1 MYWDDLY
8 NKDNLVWGEGP
19 SKLAVAAVKYLRK
32 YRPGARTLSVLDIGC
47 GYGRDS
53 FYLQDNLECRVLG
66 IDVSEKAIDMASKK
80 ALEVGKK
87 DVKFQCYDFRALGE
101 DKYDVIFCSH
111 VYHLLQAD
119 ERRVFRETVTRSLKP
134 GGLLF
139 LSTLSVRDPEHYGK
153 GRPVPGEPN
162 SFVEKVY
169 HHFCT
174 REELMQ
180 DFGFLAIK
188 ALYEREYDEPRATGE
203 AHHHILWI
211 LNGEYISNAS

>member
-19 SKLAVAAVKYLRK
+19 SELAVAAVKYLRK
-32 YRPGARTLSVLDIGC
+32 YRPNSRALDVLDIGC

-80 ALEVGKK
+80 ALEMKKK
-87 DVKFQCYDFRALGE
+87 DVKFRWCDFGALDEG
-101 DKYDVIFCSH
+101 KYDVIFCSH

-119 ERRVFRETVTRSLKP
+119 ARRAFRETVMRLLKS
-134 GGLLF
+134 GGLVF

-162 SFVEKVY
+162 SFVDKVY

-174 REELMQ
+174 REEIMQ
-180 DFGFLAIK
+180 DFAFLAIK
-188 ALYEREYDEPRATGE
+188 ELYEREYDEPRAAGE
-203 AHHHILWI
+203 VHHHILWI
-211 LNGEYISNAS
+211 FSGEYV